1 MNVFY
6 TDSDPK
12 TAAINLDSVRLRKMI
27 LESAQLMCNH
37 LKNAP
42 YAKTHPA
49 VTLSRWVGHTRANF
63 LWVAD
68 HAIACAEENIWRG
81 YKIHGSLEVVLWA
94 REKAHEIPA
103 GNFTSPVQIMSPD
116 CRFRCCDNDFC
127 IPNQIRDCQGGA
139 EAAIKAYRKY
149 YCNYK
154 NTVKLPGNKIVP
166 SDWGKREKPF
176 WYEVKQSSVEDLD

>member
-12 TAAINLDSVRLRKMI
+12 IAARNLDSTRLPKMV
-27 LESAQLMCNH
+27 LESAQLLCNH
-37 LKNAP
+37 ISSSP
-42 YAKTHPA
+42 YKKSHDK
-49 VTLSRWVGHTRANF
+49 VSLSRWVGHTRANF
-63 LWVAD
+63 IWVAD
-68 HAIACAEENIWRG
+68 HGIACAEEHVWRG
-81 YKIHGSLEVVLWA
+81 GKIHKSLEVVLMA
-94 REKAHEIPA
+94 REKANEIPP
-103 GNFTSPVQIMSPD
+103 GDFTAPVQIMSPD
-116 CRFRCCDNDFC
+116 CRFACCDFC
-127 IPNQIRDCQGGA
+127 VLDQVRDCPGGA